1 MITGV
6 IAVGTI
12 ARVIAERLERS
23 PAA

>member
-1 MITGV
+1 MIAGV